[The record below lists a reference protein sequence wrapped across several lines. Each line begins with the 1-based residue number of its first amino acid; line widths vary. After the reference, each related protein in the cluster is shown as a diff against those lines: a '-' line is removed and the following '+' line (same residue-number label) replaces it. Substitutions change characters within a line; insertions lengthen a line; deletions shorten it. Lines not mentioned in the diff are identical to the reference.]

1 MLMNTR
7 LTPSVDEAPCC
18 PLWHRRN
25 PTGPLLPLPS
35 LENVAHLP
43 HSSSS
48 TSSPVALH
56 YFIIAIKVTKEKAIT
71 KSRAWIHIVGWAS
84 QNPGKRLVKQEEQ
97 TPKFLSSFLPY
108 PNHLPKGVM
117 DGCKL
122 AVCLKTSF
130 NTKVHQCYLLKHKQ
144 RRLYS
149 LSIQEQLNH
158 KSKIFRFIM
167 PLPFCAYK
175 SLKRWEV
182 ENRYIGRL

>member
-18 PLWHRRN
+18 YLWHRRN
-25 PTGPLLPLPS
+25 PTAPLLPLPT

-56 YFIIAIKVTKEKAIT
+56 YFIITIKVTKEKAIT

-84 QNPGKRLVKQEEQ
+84 QNSGKRLVKQEEQ
-97 TPKFLSSFLPY
+97 ASKFLSSFLPY

-117 DGCKL
+117 DASWLFAWK
-122 AVCLKTSF
+122 
-130 NTKVHQCYLLKHKQ
+130 YLLTQ
-144 RRLYS
+144 RCISVTCWSTSKEGSIRC
-149 LSIQEQLNH
+149 LSKNNWITNPKYLD
-158 KSKIFRFIM
+158 
-167 PLPFCAYK
+167 L
-175 SLKRWEV
+175 
-182 ENRYIGRL
+182 